1 MTAEPVDKAP
11 TRRRFTVDE
20 YYRLAEAGILTSD
33 DRVELLDGEIID
45 MVPIGSRHAAHVAKL
60 DRLISSSLGDR
71 AIVWIQNPIRL
82 DRFSEPEPDIALLKP
97 RDDFY
102 ASAHP
107 GPDDVFL
114 IIEVADSSLEFD
126 RANKVPLYAEHG
138 IPSVWLLNLQDEAIE
153 CFGQPR
159 DGEYHSVQA
168 LSGDDDIEIE
178 SLGLS
183 FEADDLFV

>member
-1 MTAEPVDKAP
+1 MTAEPIDKRP

-20 YYRLAEAGILTSD
+20 YYRIAEAGILTSD

-45 MVPIGSRHAAHVAKL
+45 MVPIGSQHAAHVAKL

-82 DRFSEPEPDIALLKP
+82 DRFSEPEPDIALLRP

-183 FEADDLFV
+183 FEADELFV